1 MLSKNFASYMKKRE
15 GRLKNGRRSD
25 LGRSSS
31 IVQCFECNGC
41 GHVQKEC
48 ANLLKQNK
56 RDDKNDSDTDSYDG
70 EKLKNFVAFTT
81 FVSGGRKNLRRDMLL
96 RLGQDLPVEVMVML
110 DDGGSFDLAGNY

>member
-31 IVQCFECNGC
+31 MVQCFECNGC
-41 GHVQKEC
+41 GHVRKEC
-48 ANLLKQNK
+48 SNLLKQNK
-56 RDDKNDSDTDSYDG
+56 WDDKNDSDTDSYDG

-81 FVSGGRKNLRRDMLL
+81 FVSGGRTKSATGYASASGSGSSCGGD
-96 RLGQDLPVEVMVML
+96 G
-110 DDGGSFDLAGNY
+110 DGG